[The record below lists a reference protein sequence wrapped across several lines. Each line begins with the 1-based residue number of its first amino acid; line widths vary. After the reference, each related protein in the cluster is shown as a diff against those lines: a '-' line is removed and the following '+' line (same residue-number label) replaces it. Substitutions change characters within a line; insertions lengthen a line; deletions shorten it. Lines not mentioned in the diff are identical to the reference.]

1 MIHFIP
7 FGILYL
13 DDMSQIFVL
22 SGNIKGKQERT
33 MSETG
38 RTIVITGASSGFG
51 GAAARAFADRG
62 DRVWGAMRD
71 TAGRNAAKK
80 AELESYSAR
89 IAVAEM
95 DVNSDASVAEGFAR
109 ILAEGPVDILI
120 NNAGVMYIGMTEAY
134 SVEQAREQMDT
145 NYFGAIR
152 AMQAVLPSMRAA
164 GSGLIINTS
173 SIAGRVSV
181 PFFGTYCATK
191 HALEAY
197 SQSLR
202 YEVAPFGVDVAL
214 VEPGPFPSN
223 LLAAGKA
230 PARADVLAS
239 YGDLGQVPT
248 DMIAGFAQMLASDDA
263 PDPQLVIDAYLA
275 LADAAPGDRPTR
287 TVVGI
292 TWGVDEI
299 NAFTQPRQDAVLREM
314 QLEGVLGGA
323 DV

>member
-1 MIHFIP
+1 
-7 FGILYL
+7 
-13 DDMSQIFVL
+13 
-22 SGNIKGKQERT
+22 

-38 RTIVITGASSGFG
+38 RTVVITGASSGFG
-51 GAAARAFADRG
+51 AAAVRAFADQG
-62 DRVWGAMRD
+62 NRVWGTMRD
-71 TAGRNAAKK
+71 AEGRNAIKK
-80 AELESYSAR
+80 AELEARSPR
-89 IAVAEM
+89 IAIAEM
-95 DVNSDASVAEGFAR
+95 NVTSDASVTDGFAR

-120 NNAGVMYIGMTEAY
+120 NNAGIMYIGMTEAY
-134 SVEQAREQMDT
+134 SVAQAHEQMET

-181 PFFGTYCATK
+181 PFFGTYSATK

-223 LLAAGKA
+223 LLAAGKP
-230 PARADVLAS
+230 PAHEDVLAS
-239 YGDLGQVPT
+239 YGDLGNVPAT
-248 DMIAGFAQMLASDDA
+248 MISGFADMLASEAA
-263 PDPQLVIDAYLA
+263 PDPQLVVDAYLA
-275 LADAAPGDRPTR
+275 LADAAPGKRPTR

-292 TWGVDEI
+292 TWGVDEV
-299 NAFTQPRQDAVLREM
+299 NAFTQPRQDALLKEM
-314 QLEGVLGGA
+314 QLETVLGGLDA
-323 DV
+323 